1 MHRGLGHHADRAAA
15 AQHRN
20 WGRMNKVKN
29 HRRVIVRTRAT
40 IFIFA
45 AVVAAL
51 AGCAAPPPPATAA
64 PPPAPTATDTT
75 FEAISKRYLDE
86 MVALT
91 PVNATSL
98 GDHRFDGELDDVS
111 PAGYDRRAALAHE
124 LLGEVQALDSTEL
137 SRANQVDA
145 HLLESELQ
153 YQIWRIEQL
162 SEWRWNP
169 LVYTELTG
177 NSVYLLLA
185 RDFAPLPDRL
195 RSVGARLSELPRF
208 LAQVRESLV
217 PARVPRIHAETA
229 IKQNTGVLALID
241 QLVVPQLGVLPDAD
255 QAMLRTA
262 IAHARTAIA
271 QHEIWLEKK
280 LLPATKGDFRLGAA
294 LYDTKLRFALDSPL
308 TREEIRSRAQSE
320 LVRTRAD
327 MYNIARVVLQNQP
340 GAPPLPLA
348 PTPDEEQTAI
358 AAALELAYAQ
368 HPARD
373 QVFDAARL
381 AFEETTAFVRA
392 HDLLTLYDDPLEIIP
407 MPEFQRGVALAY
419 CDSPGPLDQG
429 QKTFYVIS
437 PIPNDWTD
445 DQVNSF
451 LREYNT
457 RSIDDLTI
465 HEAMPGHYVQL
476 MHSNRYHSPLRA
488 VLASGTFIEGW
499 AVYSERMMVE
509 QGFQGSDPPGGD
521 PRGGHPL
528 MHLVQLKWYLRSI
541 GNAILDQAVHVD
553 GMSRED
559 AMRLL
564 THDTFQEER
573 EAAAKWVRAQ
583 LTAAQLPTYFVGVQE
598 HLALREEARKK
609 WGKSF
614 TLKRY
619 HDSVLSFGSPPV
631 RYVRELVLD
640 LPIQ

>member
-1 MHRGLGHHADRAAA
+1 MNNVRNHRG
-15 AQHRN
+15 
-20 WGRMNKVKN
+20 
-29 HRRVIVRTRAT
+29 VIVRTRAT
-40 IFIFA
+40 IFVFA
-45 AVVAAL
+45 AVMAGV
-51 AGCAAPPPPATAA
+51 AGCALMSPPVPTPPPPQG
-64 PPPAPTATDTT
+64 PTATDTA

-86 MVALT
+86 MAALT

-111 PAGYDRRAALAHE
+111 TKGYEQRVALAHE
-124 LLGEVQALDSTEL
+124 LLGEVQALASTEM

-153 YQIWRIEQL
+153 YQIWRVERL
-162 SEWRWNP
+162 AEWRWNP
-169 LVYTELTG
+169 LVYTEMTG
-177 NSVYLLLA
+177 NGVYLLLA

-195 RSVGARLSELPRF
+195 RSVGARLAELPRF
-208 LAQVRESLV
+208 LSQVRETLI

-229 IKQNTGVLALID
+229 IKQNTGVLTLID
-241 QLVVPQLGVLPDAD
+241 QLVIPQLGVLPDAD

-271 QHEIWLEKK
+271 QHQIWLEKK
-280 LLPATKGDFRLGAA
+280 LLPAAEGDFRLGAA
-294 LYDTKLRFALDSPL
+294 LYDAKLRFALDSPL
-308 TREEIRSRAQSE
+308 TREEIRTRAQEE
-320 LVRTRAD
+320 LVSARAD
-327 MYNIARVVLQNQP
+327 MYNVARVVLQNQQ
-340 GAPPLPLA
+340 GAPPLPPA
-348 PTPDEEQTAI
+348 PTPDEQQDAI

-373 QVFDAARL
+373 EVFDAARR
-381 AFEETTAFVRA
+381 AFEETTAFVSA
-392 HDLLTLYDDPLEIIP
+392 HDLVTRYDDPLEIIP

-419 CDSPGPLDQG
+419 CDAPGPLDRG
-429 QKTFYVIS
+429 QKTFYVIA
-437 PIPNDWTD
+437 PIPSDWTD
-445 DQVNSF
+445 DQVKSF

-465 HEAMPGHYVQL
+465 HEAMPGHYLQF

-488 VLASGTFIEGW
+488 VLASGTFVEGW

-509 QGFQGSDPPGGD
+509 QGFEGSD
-521 PRGGHPL
+521 PL
-528 MHLVQLKWYLRSI
+528 MHLIQLKWYLRSI
-541 GNAILDQAVHVD
+541 GNAILDQGVHVD
-553 GMSRED
+553 GLSRAD
-559 AMRLL
+559 AMHLM

-619 HDSVLSFGSPPV
+619 HDTVLSFGSPPV
-631 RYVRELVLD
+631 RYVRELALD